1 MFSSRRFVENTDFTT
16 IPTYELLRFVSV
28 YIDILFHIPILFQL
42 HPGTP
47 SSWSEQQCFD
57 SLCAE
62 GRFRTKF
69 LSSMTRACLGYNPP
83 WDGPKWLSGEAAAA
97 AKDILAH
104 MVGPKQNKHA
114 VRAREGL
121 LDGFTARLVELESRR

>member
-1 MFSSRRFVENTDFTT
+1 
-16 IPTYELLRFVSV
+16 
-28 YIDILFHIPILFQL
+28 
-42 HPGTP
+42 
-47 SSWSEQQCFD
+47 
-57 SLCAE
+57 
-62 GRFRTKF
+62 
-69 LSSMTRACLGYNPP
+69 MTRACVGYNPP

-114 VRAREGL
+114 VRAREGT